1 LKIKEVTP
9 MKEAISSLR
18 VVEVDPSTDLRWE
31 RFLTTQPNALI
42 YQHPAWLQVIEE
54 VYGDHPIHLGC
65 FDTSGELRGLLPLCS
80 KRRVLG
86 GHIFSSLPYT
96 SLAGPLAD
104 DEQIATLLVQEALAR
119 TREEPGAT
127 LSLRTLS
134 PTLENGQMI
143 GAPASPT
150 YVLAL
155 PEQPDLLHFGNA
167 KNHASI
173 KWAVSKA
180 AKLGVSVREAE
191 TERDLWAWYKLYA
204 ATMLDLAILP
214 HSYRFLVGAWRHL
227 QPKGMLRLL
236 LAEHVEASRTRLLG
250 GIVLLLFQQTV
261 SYAYAGWDRSQQ
273 ALQPNDALH
282 WRAIHDAISEGFRW
296 YDFGESA
303 LSNVGLTHF
312 KRKWGAEPTM
322 IYAYHYPDTPQTGT
336 ENSFRH
342 ANSRSRQI
350 ALDILRRLPTKTV
363 DPLGNWIHTWVG
375 F

>member
-1 LKIKEVTP
+1 MKLGKMKEV
-9 MKEAISSLR
+9 MSSLR
-18 VVEVDPSTDLRWE
+18 VVEVDPSTDPRWE
-31 RFLTTQPNALI
+31 RFLTKQPNALI
-42 YQHPAWLQVIEE
+42 SHHPAWLQVIE
-54 VYGDHPIHLGC
+54 VYGDHPSHLGC
-65 FDTSGELRGLLPLCS
+65 FDTSGELRGVLPLCS

-104 DEQIATLLVQEALAR
+104 DEQIAALLVQEAIAR

-127 LSLRTLS
+127 LRLQMLS
-134 PTLENGQMI
+134 PTLENGEMI

-155 PEQPDLLHFGNA
+155 PEHPDLLIFGDA

-173 KWAVSKA
+173 KRAVSKA

-236 LAEHVEASRTRLLG
+236 LAEHVEASRTTLLG
-250 GIVLLLFQQTV
+250 GIVLLLFGQTV
-261 SYAYAGWDRSQQ
+261 SYAFVGWDRSQQ
-273 ALQPNDALH
+273 ALRANDALQ
-282 WRAIHDAISEGFRW
+282 WRALHDACRDGFRW
-296 YDFGESA
+296 YDFGQTA
-303 LSNVGLTHF
+303 LSNEGLTHY
-312 KRKWGAEPTM
+312 KRKWRAQATM
-322 IYAYHYPDTPQTGT
+322 IYTYHYPAAARAGTGMQL
-336 ENSFRH
+336 RD

-350 ALDILRRLPTKTV
+350 ALATLRRLPIKAV
-363 DPLGNWIHTWVG
+363 DVLSNWLRSSYTG
-375 F
+375 DR